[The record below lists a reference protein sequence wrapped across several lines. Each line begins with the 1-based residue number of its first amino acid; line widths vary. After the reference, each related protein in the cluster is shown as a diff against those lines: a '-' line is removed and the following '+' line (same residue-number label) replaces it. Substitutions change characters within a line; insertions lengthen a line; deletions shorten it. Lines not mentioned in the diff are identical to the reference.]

1 MDRNSKSAKKAQ
13 EKQVDLDL
21 KNCCAARSKIVG
33 LKMGTNSTPNLLF
46 RVQSTQPKTFDRLEA
61 VVHQG
66 AVLSADGLDLEVAS
80 HPFHQVGGHNPVQGV
95 AARALDQIH
104 LEDLAEVAREDRTQV
119 LEVGLSLAAV
129 HRQEAFH
136 GDRNLDLEVGRVRRM
151 AFDHPEVVD
160 LQSQDRV
167 DQLEEGLDGDRNLVR
182 EVGLVQVLEAEAH
195 H

>member
-1 MDRNSKSAKKAQ
+1 M
-13 EKQVDLDL
+13 V
-21 KNCCAARSKIVG
+21 
-33 LKMGTNSTPNLLF
+33 TNSTPNLLF

-66 AVLSADGLDLEVAS
+66 AVLSVDGLDLGVAS
-80 HPFHQVGGHNPVQGV
+80 HPLHRVGGHNPVQV
-95 AARALDQIH
+95 EARALGQIH
-104 LEDLAEVAREDRTQV
+104 LEGLAEVVREDRTQV
-119 LEVGLSLAAV
+119 LEVGPSLAVV

-151 AFDHPEVVD
+151 AFDHPEEVD

-167 DQLEEGLDGDRNLVR
+167 DHLEEGLGGDHNLVR
-182 EVGLVQVLEAEAH
+182 EVGLVQVREAEAH